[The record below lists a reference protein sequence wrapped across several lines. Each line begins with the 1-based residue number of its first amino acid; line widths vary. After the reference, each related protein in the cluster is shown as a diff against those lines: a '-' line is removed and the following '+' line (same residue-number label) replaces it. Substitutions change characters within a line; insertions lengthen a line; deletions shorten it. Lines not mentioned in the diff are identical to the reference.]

1 MGGSRPDGPSQFW
14 VDDRPFQLGYVPLLR
29 AASRAI
35 HQADPRARVVLAGLT
50 GRSWETLPI
59 LYRAGAHGLFD
70 AVSLHPYT
78 TRPRDVVRIIA
89 LVRGVM
95 RRHGDARTPIEVT
108 EVGYP
113 PFDTLL
119 RAGRA
124 QARARAAAGVDAPH
138 ARAPGRRASP
148 PRHPLGVLAQL
159 DLERH
164 GPRPYA
170 FDYSGL
176 NRYDAARSSRITPKP
191 ALRAFRAVVR
201 AARRG

>member
-14 VDDRPFQLGYVPLLR
+14 VDDRPFQVGYVPLLR

-119 RAGRA
+119 RQVGRK
-124 QARARAAAGVDAPH
+124 R
-138 ARAPGRRASP
+138 
-148 PRHPLGVLAQL
+148 VLAQQPAWMRRTL
-159 DLERH
+159 GLLVDARRRLGIRSVFWH
-164 GPRPYA
+164 SWTSSDTSPTYA